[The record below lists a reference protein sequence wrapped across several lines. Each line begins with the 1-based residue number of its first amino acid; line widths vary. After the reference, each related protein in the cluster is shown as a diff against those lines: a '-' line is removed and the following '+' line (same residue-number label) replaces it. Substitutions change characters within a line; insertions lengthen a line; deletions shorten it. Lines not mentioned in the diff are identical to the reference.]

1 MPLIANA
8 ISDIIANA
16 DAAMKAIKAFFGA
29 FIDGDLD
36 SLATHTALV
45 AVIVAAE
52 IGLGVGIWLEFPK
65 DKKFREW
72 LGLALVLGGCV
83 FSVVATVLLLI
94 FDEGISRAQ
103 QSTIIALETRLA
115 PRELTPKQ
123 QDAFKA
129 AVEPY
134 SGQQYMV
141 SVAFGGEPGALMC
154 TLNMLLKDAGRVT
167 KFNTTYNESIRF
179 AAAMR

>member
-52 IGLGVGIWLEFPK
+52 TAAPEG
-65 DKKFREW
+65 
-72 LGLALVLGGCV
+72 
-83 FSVVATVLLLI
+83 SVT
-94 FDEGISRAQ
+94 
-103 QSTIIALETRLA
+103 A
-115 PRELTPKQ
+115 P
-123 QDAFKA
+123 DMA
-129 AVEPY
+129 AD
-134 SGQQYMV
+134 
-141 SVAFGGEPGALMC
+141 
-154 TLNMLLKDAGRVT
+154 T
-167 KFNTTYNESIRF
+167 
-179 AAAMR
+179 